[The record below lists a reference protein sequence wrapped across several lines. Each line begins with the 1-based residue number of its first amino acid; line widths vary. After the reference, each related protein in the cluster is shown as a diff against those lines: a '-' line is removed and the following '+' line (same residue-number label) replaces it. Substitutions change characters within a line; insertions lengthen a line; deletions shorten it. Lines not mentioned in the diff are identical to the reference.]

1 MLEARINIL
10 KRKLDRMVGAGC
22 SFEDVYD
29 LSIKLDKLIVRYYM
43 EKKGST
49 DRLT

>member
-1 MLEARINIL
+1 MLEARINAL

-22 SFEDVYD
+22 SFEDVYS
-29 LSIKLDKLIVRYYM
+29 LSVKLDRLITRYYV
-43 EKKGST
+43 EKKGRM